1 MRLSA
6 NEVQRLARKAATGA
20 GAPAGLDDDAGRA
33 AEWLELRG
41 RRGLVLLLEDLK
53 AGCADADR
61 CRPRRIEPDRLVF
74 DDASSFLV
82 GGVVTDW
89 ALSGGALS
97 GRAGARIEG
106 VRSVEALAAFLEP
119 AGWRAE
125 SDGRG
130 VQLMPGMARANAKAR
145 SVAERLL
152 NGVEV
157 EDAVYDG
164 LNEFAR
170 NTLVPASALSR
181 SRGAGAEV
189 DDNE

>member
-41 RRGLVLLLEDLK
+41 RRGLALLLEDLK

-61 CRPRRIEPDRLVF
+61 CRPQRIEPDRLVF

-82 GGVVTDW
+82 GGVVADW
-89 ALSGGALS
+89 ALSGGA
-97 GRAGARIEG
+97 AARIEG
-106 VRSVEALAAFLEP
+106 VRSVTALSAFLDP

-125 SDGRG
+125 SDGRD
-130 VQLMPGMARANAKAR
+130 VQLMPGVARANAKAP
-145 SVAERLL
+145 SVADRLL